1 MKFNVYCASNSWSE
15 SKPCKE
21 AKLGKSYKTKFGD
34 MVYVYEVELNSLEDL
49 IELLKSVGHPLII
62 QDTIYLRS
70 DNEFDI
76 QIYDDYIE

>member
-1 MKFNVYCASNSWSE
+1 MKFNIYCASNSWPE
-15 SKPCKE
+15 SNPCKE

-34 MVYVYEVELNSLEDL
+34 VIYVYEVELNSLEDL

-70 DNEFDI
+70 NNEFDI